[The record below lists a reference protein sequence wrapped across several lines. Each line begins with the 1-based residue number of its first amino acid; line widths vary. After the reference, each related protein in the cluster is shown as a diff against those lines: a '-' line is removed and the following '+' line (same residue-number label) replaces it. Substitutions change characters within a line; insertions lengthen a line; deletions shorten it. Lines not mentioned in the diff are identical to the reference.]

1 MNDKK
6 GVIVECRHEKGKEQ
20 VFKTGAKSFDEIH
33 FDFSNL
39 TREEISSEHLGAR
52 LLLCAALSC
61 YTNTFTNNLHAKG
74 VDVHSMK
81 ARATV
86 SKEKDDT
93 RRTRY
98 TIIYLELKVGVEK
111 EDEAVFKMVRE
122 DMTRG
127 SLLTYSLDEGI
138 EVEYDVTRV

>member
-1 MNDKK
+1 VNDKK
-6 GVIVECRHEKGKEQ
+6 GVVVECAHEKGKQQ
-20 VFKTGAKSFDEIH
+20 VFKTGAKSLNEIR

-39 TREEISSEHLGAR
+39 NEEEVNTEHLGAR

-74 VDVHSMK
+74 VDVHSMA
-81 ARATV
+81 ARATIK
-86 SKEKDDT
+86 KEKDDM
-93 RRTRY
+93 RRTKY
-98 TIIYLELKVGVEK
+98 TTILLELKVGVDDK
-111 EDEAVFKMVRE
+111 NEAIFERVRG
-122 DMTRG
+122 DMERG